1 MSHPLS
7 CATSFTDFSLASRSA
22 FSFVFFCTDVS
33 AVEAGRSGQTERTH
47 VTNRSDPKKRQPAS
61 KCTFQELKIVVVIS
75 ILTEIPGGSNDDE
88 DERPAATKTLVNNV
102 PGCRVNV
109 TQVPEPRE
117 ENQHEVDEIQNAAH
131 AAAFAS

>member
-1 MSHPLS
+1 M
-7 CATSFTDFSLASRSA
+7 
-22 FSFVFFCTDVS
+22 
-33 AVEAGRSGQTERTH
+33 
-47 VTNRSDPKKRQPAS
+47 
-61 KCTFQELKIVVVIS
+61 VVIS
-75 ILTEIPGGSNDDE
+75 ILTEVPGGSNDDE